1 MPACPGAGRQVRWF
15 CFVTLTEVVKGKNA
29 GRDDRSRGPEFQS
42 VACAVMRRIIRA
54 TADGIGA
61 MTGTVNIG

>member
-1 MPACPGAGRQVRWF
+1 MPAHPSAGRQVRWF

-42 VACAVMRRIIRA
+42 VARAVTRRIIRA

-61 MTGTVNIG
+61 MIGTVNIG

>member
-1 MPACPGAGRQVRWF
+1 MPACPSAGRQVRWF
-15 CFVTLTEVVKGKNA
+15 CFVTLTEAVKGKNT

-42 VACAVMRRIIRA
+42 VARAVMRRIIRA

-61 MTGTVNIG
+61 ITGTVNIG